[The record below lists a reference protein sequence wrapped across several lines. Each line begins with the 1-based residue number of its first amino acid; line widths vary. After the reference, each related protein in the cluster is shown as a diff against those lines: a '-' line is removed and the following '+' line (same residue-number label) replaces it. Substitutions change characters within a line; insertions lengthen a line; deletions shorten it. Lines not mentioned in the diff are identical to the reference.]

1 MPYSSS
7 LGNIL
12 IVDDDINVV
21 GLLQVNL
28 RSEGYSVESVSSASE
43 VDIDML
49 DGINLVIV
57 DAMGQEYNGM
67 DLIRSIKGSDN
78 GIGVIFYSQ
87 FDSDRNIIE
96 ALDAGADDCILKPF
110 SLREL
115 VARVRS
121 VMRRY
126 SRRTMSGSKK
136 LLTFKNLSADTSTNV
151 VTLEGQP
158 LPLSKTSSAPT
169 LWASSRLSE
178 QRTSDKLFSAIRPE
192 AFPRFRPLR
201 QLIYTTKK
209 MAVFIRSTFC
219 AIVLFAAAMT
229 AAAENVVSICA
240 QINAS
245 GNIRIDQPEALLR
258 LLLAMRIT
266 TVPC

>member
-126 SRRTMSGSKK
+126 SRRTMSSSRK

-151 VTLEGQP
+151 VTLDGQP
-158 LPLSKTSSAPT
+158 LPLSKTEFAILIILLKNVNTYVSRIEIYRSVWGDGANERT
-169 LWASSRLSE
+169 VDTNISRL
-178 QRTSDKLFSAIRPE
+178 RKKLGSVGEF
-192 AFPRFRPLR
+192 L
-201 QLIYTTKK
+201 
-209 MAVFIRSTFC
+209 VNRSGLGYMFW
-219 AIVLFAAAMT
+219 
-229 AAAENVVSICA
+229 SK
-240 QINAS
+240 
-245 GNIRIDQPEALLR
+245 D
-258 LLLAMRIT
+258 
-266 TVPC
+266 